1 MMEIGV
7 GAKAIGRWLLA
18 KVIFAAIVFASWVVG
33 VVVLYHDRKLA
44 RRVRPVTTAAFPTE
58 TSVRPAA
65 PTYSLASA
73 TK

>member
-44 RRVRPVTTAAFPTE
+44 RRLGRLQRQLSP
-58 TSVRPAA
+58 RRH
-65 PTYSLASA
+65 L
-73 TK
+73 

>member
-1 MMEIGV
+1 MGIGV

-18 KVIFAAIVFASWVVG
+18 KAIFVVIIFASWVVG

-44 RRVRPVTTAAFPTE
+44 RRVRPVSTAAFPTQ
-58 TSVRPAA
+58 TSLRPTA

-73 TK
+73 AK